1 MYIGCGTPNKD
12 LGGGGLILAY
22 SSINLCK
29 ARFYAIVHALS
40 INTRTDTMS
49 KRINNKRGAGN
60 PRQTK
65 TIKLRRERNR
75 TKAKAEAKEREATV
89 RETYKTWRAANV
101 CEYCDSVLC
110 KVSPEGI
117 PGCGLGADKYC

>member
-1 MYIGCGTPNKD
+1 MP
-12 LGGGGLILAY
+12 ILAY
-22 SSINLCK
+22 SSISLFK
-29 ARFYAIVHALS
+29 TRFCAIVHALS
-40 INTRTDTMS
+40 INTGTDTMS

-60 PRQTK
+60 SRQTK
-65 TIKLRRERNR
+65 TLRLRRER
-75 TKAKAEAKEREATV
+75 KKAEAKEREAIV

-110 KVSPEGI
+110 EVSPEGI

>member
-1 MYIGCGTPNKD
+1 
-12 LGGGGLILAY
+12 
-22 SSINLCK
+22 
-29 ARFYAIVHALS
+29 
-40 INTRTDTMS
+40 MS

-65 TIKLRRERNR
+65 TIKLRREH
-75 TKAKAEAKEREATV
+75 KIAEAEEFKRLN
-89 RETYKTWRAANV
+89 RETYKEWRAANV